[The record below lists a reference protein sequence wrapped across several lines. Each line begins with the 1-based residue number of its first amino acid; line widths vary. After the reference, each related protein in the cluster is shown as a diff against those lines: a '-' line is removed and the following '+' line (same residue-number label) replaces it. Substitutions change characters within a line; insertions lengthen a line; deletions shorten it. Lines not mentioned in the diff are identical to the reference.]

1 MRSKEL
7 FLKILRTEQLSRL
20 VLVRKVVMKMTEKK
34 MAREKSEINEQDVC
48 KADEYG
54 ELNVVN
60 IRLVKEPS
68 IISDEPVRCSDDAS
82 RLIREL
88 LSGFDREVFA
98 ILNLASDGKPIN
110 MNVVSIGTLNASL
123 VSPREVFK
131 SSILSNAACFIA
143 YHCHPSGN
151 PKPSLEDFEATQRL
165 REAGAILDIK
175 MADHIIVACGRDK
188 TFSFASN
195 NYLEG
200 NGKDNYQNFK
210 NRESWER

>member
-1 MRSKEL
+1 
-7 FLKILRTEQLSRL
+7 
-20 VLVRKVVMKMTEKK
+20 MTADAKK
-34 MAREKSEINEQDVC
+34 C
-48 KADEYG
+48 EYG
-54 ELNVVN
+54 ELEVVN
-60 IRLVKEPS
+60 VRLVKEPS
-68 IISDEPVRCSDDAS
+68 IISETPVRTADDAAQ
-82 RLIREL
+82 LIKSL
-88 LSGFDREVFA
+88 LSQFDREAFC
-98 ILNLASDGKPIN
+98 ILNVASDGKPIS

-200 NGKDNYQNFK
+200 NWKDNYQNFK

>member
-1 MRSKEL
+1 
-7 FLKILRTEQLSRL
+7 
-20 VLVRKVVMKMTEKK
+20 
-34 MAREKSEINEQDVC
+34 
-48 KADEYG
+48 
-54 ELNVVN
+54 
-60 IRLVKEPS
+60 
-68 IISDEPVRCSDDAS
+68 
-82 RLIREL
+82 
-88 LSGFDREVFA
+88 
-98 ILNLASDGKPIN
+98 

>member
-1 MRSKEL
+1 
-7 FLKILRTEQLSRL
+7 
-20 VLVRKVVMKMTEKK
+20 MTEKK
-34 MAREKSEINEQDVC
+34 MAREKSEINEHDVC

-68 IISDEPVRCSDDAS
+68 IISEEPVRCSDDAS

-110 MNVVSIGTLNASL
+110 MNVVSIGTLNQAL

-131 SSILSNAACFIA
+131 SSILSNASGFLAF
-143 YHCHPSGN
+143 HCHPSGN
-151 PKPSLEDFEATQRL
+151 PAPSREDAAATQRL
-165 REAGAILDIK
+165 KEAGELLEIQ
-175 MADHIIVACGRDK
+175 MVDHLIVGCGSGRS
-188 TFSFASN
+188 FSFRGEGLMN
-195 NYLEG
+195 GDVLKNYEAYKG
-200 NGKDNYQNFK
+200 SRG
-210 NRESWER
+210 WER

>member
-1 MRSKEL
+1 MVKRMS
-7 FLKILRTEQLSRL
+7 
-20 VLVRKVVMKMTEKK
+20 EKK
-34 MAREKSEINEQDVC
+34 MVRESRELNMVESSMKS
-48 KADEYG
+48 EYG

-88 LSGFDREVFA
+88 MSGFDREVFA

-143 YHCHPSGN
+143 YHCHPLGN
-151 PKPSLEDFEATQRL
+151 SKPSLEDFEATQRL

-175 MADHIIVACGRDK
+175 MADHIIVACGRDRS
-188 TFSFASN
+188 FSFASN

-200 NGKDNYQNFK
+200 NWKDNYQNFK
-210 NRESWER
+210 NRECWER

>member
-1 MRSKEL
+1 MVKRMS
-7 FLKILRTEQLSRL
+7 
-20 VLVRKVVMKMTEKK
+20 EKK
-34 MAREKSEINEQDVC
+34 MVRESRELNMVESSMKS
-48 KADEYG
+48 EYG

-88 LSGFDREVFA
+88 MSGFDREVFA

-165 REAGAILDIK
+165 REEGAILDIK
-175 MADHIIVACGRDK
+175 MADHIIVACGRDRS
-188 TFSFASN
+188 FSFASN

-200 NGKDNYQNFK
+200 NWKDNYQNFK
-210 NRESWER
+210 NRECWER

>member
-1 MRSKEL
+1 MVKRMS
-7 FLKILRTEQLSRL
+7 
-20 VLVRKVVMKMTEKK
+20 EKK
-34 MAREKSEINEQDVC
+34 MVRESRELNMVESSMKS
-48 KADEYG
+48 EYG

-88 LSGFDREVFA
+88 MSGFDREVFA

-151 PKPSLEDFEATQRL
+151 PKPSMEDFEATQRL

-200 NGKDNYQNFK
+200 NWKDNYQKFK

>member
-1 MRSKEL
+1 MVKRMS
-7 FLKILRTEQLSRL
+7 
-20 VLVRKVVMKMTEKK
+20 EKK
-34 MAREKSEINEQDVC
+34 MVRESRELNMVESSMKS
-48 KADEYG
+48 EYG

-60 IRLVKEPS
+60 IRRVKEPS

-88 LSGFDREVFA
+88 MSGFDREVFA

-175 MADHIIVACGRDK
+175 MADHIIVACGRDRS
-188 TFSFASN
+188 FSFASN

-200 NGKDNYQNFK
+200 NWKDNYQNFK

>member
-1 MRSKEL
+1 MSFPIDPVINDEL
-7 FLKILRTEQLSRL
+7 KVFEDEGKAVMHRLLQPNVRYFFGPQMFSRIKSILKL
-20 VLVRKVVMKMTEKK
+20 EKK
-34 MAREKSEINEQDVC
+34 LCMAKSKLPN
-48 KADEYG
+48 KALDYY
-54 ELNVVN
+54 
-60 IRLVKEPS
+60 
-68 IISDEPVRCSDDAS
+68 CDD
-82 RLIREL
+82 L
-88 LSGFDREVFA
+88 LLEA
-98 ILNLASDGKPIN
+98 TA
-110 MNVVSIGTLNASL
+110 
-123 VSPREVFK
+123 
-131 SSILSNAACFIA
+131 ILSNAACFIA

-200 NGKDNYQNFK
+200 NWKDNYQKFK